1 MHWLSLYARCYC
13 IMNFFQKCLSHIT
26 VHPMTKTFASQSS
39 FLTSQFWNSP
49 TVHPTS
55 KNICFAKQFL
65 TSQFWNLPH
74 FHNSQTQL
82 IVFLNV
88 DRARGSNSKSLMS
101 DNPGC
106 YKPSYSDCGVC
117 SKCFKIKYICYC
129 PEKWRNILT
138 NVILLQ

>member
-1 MHWLSLYARCYC
+1 MF
-13 IMNFFQKCLSHIT
+13 ISH
-26 VHPMTKTFASQSS
+26 HCAYYDKKTFASQSS

-49 TVHPTS
+49 TTLCIPHRSFETHPLCILRQKT
-55 KNICFAKQFL
+55 FASQSSFL

-74 FHNSQTQL
+74 FRNSQTQL

-88 DRARGSNSKSLMS
+88 GRARGSNSKSLMS

-106 YKPSYSDCGVC
+106 YKPSYSECGVC

-129 PEKWRNILT
+129 PEKWRNIFA
-138 NVILLQ
+138 NVILHQ